1 MKLFLLFIVFFL
13 IGLAI
18 VLSNHYWNSQILPS
32 GFSIPSVTTKFS
44 LKNAP
49 SESLRGTI
57 ASMSGDVNWLS
68 RTDAKSTQ
76 LKTKQTVQQGEEVS
90 TGNNGKAVI
99 NIKNT
104 AVLAIQP
111 NSHISI
117 IQLLPQNFVFV
128 QDKGTVDY
136 GNAVKYPTTVR
147 SFDLVSLII
156 HGSVRISVDSTN
168 QTVTVHVE
176 EGAVKEGYEDL
187 QNNSNVVSVNPG
199 QTFIFDE
206 TNKVGSI
213 Q

>member
-57 ASMSGDVNWLS
+57 TSMSGDVNWLS

-147 SFDLVSLII
+147 SF
-156 HGSVRISVDSTN
+156 
-168 QTVTVHVE
+168 
-176 EGAVKEGYEDL
+176 
-187 QNNSNVVSVNPG
+187 
-199 QTFIFDE
+199 
-206 TNKVGSI
+206 
-213 Q
+213 